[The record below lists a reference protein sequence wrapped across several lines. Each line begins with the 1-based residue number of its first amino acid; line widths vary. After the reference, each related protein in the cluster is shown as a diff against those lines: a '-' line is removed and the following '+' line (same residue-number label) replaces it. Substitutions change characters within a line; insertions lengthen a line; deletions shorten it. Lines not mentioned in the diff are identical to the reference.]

1 MSRRPS
7 AAPQA
12 GAVSPGRE
20 LVTSPFA
27 PRYRSVTIGMVA
39 LVALSAFEA
48 LAVTTAMP
56 LVVDALGGLGL
67 YAMAFAGPMASGL
80 AGMVVG
86 GSWSDRSGP
95 VRPLVTGV
103 ALFVL
108 GLLVA
113 GAALGMPV
121 VVAGRV
127 VQGLGSGML
136 NVALYVLVARLFPDA
151 VQPRLFAAFAAA
163 WVLPAVV
170 GPAIAGTI
178 AETVG
183 WRWVF
188 LAVPL
193 LAVPALLL
201 MRPALRGTPSPSSD
215 VAGGRGSGRSV
226 ADDVVRDDAARDSR
240 VPDGTVPGSRVP
252 DGTVPDD
259 VVPGGGRDVAAD
271 RARLLRAIGA
281 GIGLL
286 VLQLGG
292 QSSGA
297 RAGLLA
303 GVGVVLLVVT
313 VPRLLPTGTLQ
324 AARGIPAVI
333 GLRGLVASA
342 FFGAEVYLP
351 LLLTTERGL
360 SASRAGLVLTVGAV
374 TWSTGSWLRGR
385 SEGRWSDRAVLRA
398 GAGGIGVGVALAAL
412 SVWPTIPVAV
422 GIAGWGVAGL
432 AMGMAYPTLSLLTL
446 RLSSPSEQ
454 GVNSSALQMNESL
467 ANALVL
473 ALSGPVFAALVATR
487 PTQAFLACF
496 AVSIALSAVGVVVAG
511 RVPRTTTAARG
522 AS

>member
-7 AAPQA
+7 AAPQP
-12 GAVSPGRE
+12 GVVSPGRE

-39 LVALSAFEA
+39 LVGLSAFEA

-80 AGMVVG
+80 AGMVAG
-86 GSWSDRSGP
+86 GTWSDRGGP
-95 VRPLVTGV
+95 VRPLMAGV

-108 GLLVA
+108 GLVVA
-113 GAALGMPV
+113 GAALAMPV
-121 VVAGRV
+121 VVVGRV

-163 WVLPAVV
+163 WVLPAIV
-170 GPAIAGTI
+170 GPVIAGTI
-178 AETVG
+178 AETIG

-201 MRPALRGTPSPSSD
+201 MRPALRGTPSSTG
-215 VAGGRGSGRSV
+215 AGGSPRGGTGHDRPM
-226 ADDVVRDDAARDSR
+226 ADGGAARS
-240 VPDGTVPGSRVP
+240 P
-252 DGTVPDD
+252 VPDD
-259 VVPGGGRDVAAD
+259 VAPGPGRDVAAD
-271 RARLLRAIGA
+271 RARLLRAVGA
-281 GIGLL
+281 GVGLL

-292 QSSGA
+292 QSAGV

-313 VPRLLPTGTLQ
+313 VPRLLPPGTLR

-333 GLRGLVASA
+333 GMRGLVASA

-351 LLLTTERGL
+351 LLLTSERGL

-374 TWSTGSWLRGR
+374 TWSSGSWWRGR

-398 GAGGIGVGVALAAL
+398 GSAGIGVGVALAAL
-412 SVWPTIPVAV
+412 SAWPAIPVAV

-432 AMGMAYPTLSLLTL
+432 AMGMSYPTLSLLTL
-446 RLSSPSEQ
+446 RLSAPSEQ

-473 ALSGPVFAALVATR
+473 AVSGAVFAALVATR

-496 AVSIALSAVGVVVAG
+496 AVSIVLAAVGVVVAG
-511 RVPRTTTAARG
+511 RIPRAAGPGTTTRAA
-522 AS
+522 S